1 MKLKRFSSSWGKH
14 HLPRYS
20 RNRCKQRGQV
30 FRKRSVCG
38 KIKLLSIKH
47 IKLSSESRAQN
58 HSALGLPASSLLG
71 GMHLCCPMEQSHCVS
86 PRMPVHC
93 LRNNHVPSL
102 THKCTHAH
110 QHCSPRRCMGA
121 VWQPGLWLSSC
132 QFELLLFPP
141 ETIHPL
147 CSLVYLLSY
156 CTNPG
161 WHYFRL
167 EPYLSTQW
175 NCFDFVLKKNNFM
188 YT

>member
-1 MKLKRFSSSWGKH
+1 
-14 HLPRYS
+14 
-20 RNRCKQRGQV
+20 
-30 FRKRSVCG
+30 
-38 KIKLLSIKH
+38 
-47 IKLSSESRAQN
+47 
-58 HSALGLPASSLLG
+58 
-71 GMHLCCPMEQSHCVS
+71 MHLCCPMEQSHCVS

-93 LRNNHVPSL
+93 LRNNYVPSH

-110 QHCSPRRCMGA
+110 QHCSPRRCMEA
-121 VWQPGLWLSSC
+121 VWQSGLWLSSC

-156 CTNPG
+156 CTNPR

-175 NCFDFVLKKNNFM
+175 NCFDFVFKKYEFYVHLTEPIIFCYSHTYWQVKVSKM
-188 YT
+188 RQLSGVFHV